1 MSSIWFAAAEKRN
14 GTYSRLF
21 TFSLRGGDVWWG
33 LENAL
38 HLYAWSSQPFASCEC
53 IFLLDEGERL
63 CALVHKHT
71 QKCFPACSG
80 HHFVKLSDKYNN
92 DFHLF
97 SSLCF
102 FSLNRL
108 LIILEGKGKAG
119 HHSHCADED
128 GEVEGS
134 R

>member
-1 MSSIWFAAAEKRN
+1 M
-14 GTYSRLF
+14 
-21 TFSLRGGDVWWG
+21 
-33 LENAL
+33 
-38 HLYAWSSQPFASCEC
+38 
-53 IFLLDEGERL
+53 LL
-63 CALVHKHT
+63 CTNT

-92 DFHLF
+92 GFHLF

-102 FSLNRL
+102 FGLNRL

-128 GEVEGS
+128 GEVEG
-134 R
+134 RR